1 MSPQMA
7 PHPCSQ
13 QGCPNLVAPGEG
25 RYCPEHARVHQQ
37 QYDAQRGT
45 SAKRGYGAR
54 WRKIRARKLA
64 RDPLCEDPYGVH
76 GTGGAVVEATEVDH
90 IVPKRDGGSD
100 RMENLQS
107 LCKSCHSRKTALED
121 GRWG

>member
-1 MSPQMA
+1 MA

-13 QGCPNLVAPGEG
+13 QGCPCLVNAGEG
-25 RYCPEHARVHQQ
+25 RYCPEHARIHQQ
-37 QYDAQRGT
+37 RYDAQRGT
-45 SAKRGYGAR
+45 AARRGYGAR
-54 WRKIRARKLA
+54 WRKIRERKLN

-76 GTGGAVVEATEVDH
+76 DTGGAVVEATEVDH
-90 IVPKRDGGSD
+90 KVPKRDGGSD